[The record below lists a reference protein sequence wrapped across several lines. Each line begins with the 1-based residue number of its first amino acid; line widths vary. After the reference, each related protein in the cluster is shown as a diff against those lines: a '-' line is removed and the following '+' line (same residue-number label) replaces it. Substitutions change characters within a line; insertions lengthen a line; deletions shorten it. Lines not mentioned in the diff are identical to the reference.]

1 MHASASTS
9 TLTSLDLN
17 LTSNQM
23 WSGDEIGFD
32 PNGKYRTT
40 IRLKA
45 FAGAHGRS
53 FRLMTGEHAPF
64 WVTMFFWSR

>member
-1 MHASASTS
+1 
-9 TLTSLDLN
+9 
-17 LTSNQM
+17 M